1 MLKRLFDVLFSVVG
15 LLLVAPLFIVL
26 GLLVKLT
33 SNGPVFYTQK
43 RIGINGKEFNLLK
56 FRTMFVGSDKKGLLT
71 VGAKD
76 ARITPVGLFLR
87 KYKLDELPQLINV
100 LNGTM
105 SFVGPRPEVEKYV
118 KLYTPKQREI
128 LKVRPGITDFSSIYF
143 RNESELLSLSA
154 DPEVFYI
161 QRVMPQKIRLNNVY
175 IRNQSLRLD
184 VLIILKTLLHI
195 IK

>member
-1 MLKRLFDVLFSVVG
+1 MLKRLFDILFSVVG
-15 LLLVAPLFIVL
+15 ILLVSPLLIVL

-33 SNGPVFYTQK
+33 SKGPVFYTQK
-43 RIGINGKEFNLLK
+43 RIGIDGMEFNLLK
-56 FRTMFVGSDKKGLLT
+56 FRTMYVGSDKKGLLT

-76 ARITPVGLFLR
+76 ARITKVGLFLR

-100 LNGTM
+100 FNGTM

-118 KLYTPKQREI
+118 KLYTPIQREI

-154 DPEVFYI
+154 DPEAFYI
-161 QRVMPQKIRLNNVY
+161 ERIMPQKIRLNNVY

-184 VLIILKTLLHI
+184 ILIILKTLLHI
-195 IK
+195 FK

>member
-1 MLKRLFDVLFSVVG
+1 MLKRIFDIFFALFGIIVLS
-15 LLLVAPLFIVL
+15 PLFIVF

-33 SNGPVFYTQK
+33 SKGPMFYSQK
-43 RIGINGKEFNLLK
+43 RIGLKGKEFSLLK
-56 FRTMFVGSDKKGLLT
+56 FRTMVVGADKKGLLT

-76 ARITPVGLFLR
+76 ARITKVGLFLR

-100 LNGTM
+100 FNGTM

-118 KLYTPKQREI
+118 KLYSPRQREV
-128 LKVRPGITDFSSIYF
+128 LNVRPGITDFSSICF

-154 DPEVFYI
+154 DPETFYI
-161 QRVMPQKIRLNNVY
+161 QRIMPQKIRLNNVY

-184 VLIILKTLLHI
+184 ILIILKTLLHI
-195 IK
+195 FK